1 VIRIAQQA
9 ARGAAGDCVF
19 PGLRRSLWQSPRL
32 RERAVLGESRRPSRS
47 HGSRGR
53 RPAAASSASL
63 GGSTSSPLD
72 ALQPRGLEIAFHRVG
87 QRRSGCGA
95 TGSLR
100 VVDGRR
106 LMRAGTEPRALRRS
120 RARRG
125 SRSPAAMGGQSFGNS
140 PRMLCT
146 PASLVGAVVAEV
158 RVQRCQDDTATSE
171 RVAKGCVPREL
182 IGRPPRRSGE
192 GRSLSSITR
201 VSRPCMRGD
210 SGRQRLQYL
219 VDPVGDGPV
228 AWVKQHQL
236 LLDANGPSAFAGRRA
251 PTRPAPR
258 LGSLAA
264 ARPTAH
270 PSAVPANSRTIGGGP
285 SGRGPNA
292 PALQHAGVVPGHG
305 CGGLDAKRR
314 EDPRTVRKRSGGR
327 RN

>member
-182 IGRPPRRSGE
+182 IGCPPRRSGE
-192 GRSLSSITR
+192 GRSLSSITHACLGLACEATPGGNA
-201 VSRPCMRGD
+201 SNT
-210 SGRQRLQYL
+210 SSI
-219 VDPVGDGPV
+219 
-228 AWVKQHQL
+228 L
-236 LLDANGPSAFAGRRA
+236 LATAQS
-251 PTRPAPR
+251 
-258 LGSLAA
+258 LGSSSISSSSMTTVQARSLAA
-264 ARPTAH
+264 ALQRAQP
-270 PSAVPANSRTIGGGP
+270 RG
-285 SGRGPNA
+285 SGRWP
-292 PALQHAGVVPGHG
+292 PPV
-305 CGGLDAKRR
+305 RR
-314 EDPRTVRKRSGGR
+314 LTHRPCPRTRAR
-327 RN
+327 